1 MMMRVMIAQRSI
13 SGLFAVWLLL
23 ILSSSQYRP
32 STPFSMPTENIRAT
46 QTGARVMSARVEVE
60 LDIFSG
66 NPNPTWILAPEEGV
80 LFLQR
85 LTALPPSPAKDLSTH
100 LGYRGFVI
108 QVVQGTEQRLVHI
121 QNGTVQILV
130 NNTKVNYSDRNRD
143 LERWLLNSGK
153 PALKSDLFKMVENE
167 LPK

>member
-1 MMMRVMIAQRSI
+1 
-13 SGLFAVWLLL
+13 
-23 ILSSSQYRP
+23 
-32 STPFSMPTENIRAT
+32 
-46 QTGARVMSARVEVE
+46 MSAKVEVE

-85 LTALPPSPAKDLSTH
+85 LTALPEAPAKDLSTH
-100 LGYRGFVI
+100 LGYRGFVV

-130 NNTKVNYSDRNRD
+130 NDTKVNYSDRNRD

-153 PALKSDLFKMVENE
+153 PSLKSDLFKMVEHE

>member
-1 MMMRVMIAQRSI
+1 
-13 SGLFAVWLLL
+13 
-23 ILSSSQYRP
+23 
-32 STPFSMPTENIRAT
+32 
-46 QTGARVMSARVEVE
+46 MSARVEVE

-80 LFLQR
+80 LLLQR
-85 LTALPPSPAKDLSTH
+85 LTTLPQAPAKDLSTH
-100 LGYRGFVI
+100 LGYRGFVV
-108 QVVQGTEQRLVHI
+108 QVVQGTDQRLVHI

-130 NNTKVNYSDRNRD
+130 GDMKVNYSDRNRN

-167 LPK
+167 LSK